1 MVAEVIINRGAKKL
15 NRTFD
20 YNIPKELEELIL
32 VGSKV
37 LVPFGNGGKLT
48 EAFVVG
54 IKETSAFEVKDIAKL
69 EENLSNKQIALAKW
83 MAKRYFCNV
92 SDCIKLMLTPGTRN
106 KNKEKRIQ
114 DKTINCVYLKRDRE
128 EIEFEIETGKIKS
141 EKQKR
146 VVNFIKDN
154 EGATVPEIEMFTD
167 CARGIVNTLVKN
179 GYLEIVEKK
188 VERNPL
194 LGRDCEKT
202 TKLQLTEE
210 QEKAYKCVEEAIDNE
225 RYEQFLLYGV
235 TGSGKTEVYLQLIEK
250 VLELGKNAI
259 VLVPEISLT
268 PQMLD
273 RFISRFGKEEIA
285 ILHSKLS
292 IGERHDEWERIR
304 EKKARIVIGARSA
317 IFAPIE
323 NIGIII
329 IDEEHDSSY
338 KSETNP
344 RYHAKEIAKILAK
357 ENHAPL
363 VLGSATPDMTTF
375 YHATNEDENGN
386 TKIQLLT
393 LTKRANHSSLPKVEI
408 IDLKQEL
415 ANGNRSMLSMELY
428 NCIEENLKQKRQTIL
443 FLNRRGY
450 STFIMCRNCGY
461 TVKCPNCNISMTY
474 HSYERKLKCHYCGH
488 EENIVTIC
496 PECHSDKIRYF
507 GTGTQKLEQEI
518 HKQFPEAST
527 IRMDIDTVTK
537 KNSHEVILN
546 TFKNENID
554 ILIGTQMVVKGHHF
568 PNVTLVGV
576 IAADSSLNIDDYR
589 ANERTFQILTQ
600 VAGRAGRENL
610 PGKVVIQTY
619 NPDNFSI
626 ICAQKQN
633 YDLFYETEI
642 ALRKQLK
649 YPPFCDIIL
658 IGFNSYQEQE
668 IKKVSSKIYQYLE
681 QRLDKEEFKVL
692 RPMPCP
698 IDKIQNRYRWRIIIK
713 GRMTEEAN
721 EILNACLKEIYQEN
735 IKDTRIAI
743 DVNPNNMS

>member
-37 LVPFGNGGKLT
+37 LVPFGNGEKLT

-54 IKETSAFEVKDIAKL
+54 LKETSAFEVKDIAKL

-114 DKTINCVYLKRDRE
+114 DKTINCVYLKKDRE
-128 EIEFEIETGKIKS
+128 EIEIEIETGKIKS

-210 QEKAYKCVEEAIDNE
+210 QEKAYKSVEEAIDKE
-225 RYEQFLLYGV
+225 KYQQFLLYGV

-250 VLELGKNAI
+250 VLTIGKNAI

-273 RFISRFGKEEIA
+273 RFISRFGKEKIA

>member
-1 MVAEVIINRGAKKL
+1 MIAEVIINRGAKKL
-15 NRTFD
+15 NKTFD

-54 IKETSAFEVKDIAKL
+54 LKETSAFEVKDIAKL
-69 EENLSNKQIALAKW
+69 EENLTDKQIALAKW

-114 DKTINCVYLKRDRE
+114 DKTINCVYLKKDLE
-128 EIEFEIETGKIKS
+128 EIEFEIETEKIKS

-146 VVNFIKDN
+146 VLNFIKDN
-154 EGATVPEIEMFTD
+154 EGTTVPEIEMFTD

-202 TKLQLTEE
+202 CKLNLTEE
-210 QEKAYKCVEEAIDNE
+210 QENAYKKVEETIDNKQ
-225 RYEQFLLYGV
+225 YQQFLLYGV

-250 VLELGKNAI
+250 VLNIGKNAI

-344 RYHAKEIAKILAK
+344 RYNAKEIAKVLAK
-357 ENHAPL
+357 ENQAPL

-375 YHATNEDENGN
+375 YHATNEDAYGN

-428 NCIEENLKQKRQTIL
+428 NSIEENLKQKRQTIL

-537 KNSHEVILN
+537 KNSHEEILN
-546 TFKNENID
+546 KFKNENID

-658 IGFNSYQEQE
+658 IGLNSYQELE
-668 IKKVSSKIYQYLE
+668 IKQVSSKIYQYLE
-681 QRLDKEEFKVL
+681 KRLNNEEFKVL

-713 GRMTEEAN
+713 GKMTEEAN
-721 EILNACLKEIYQEN
+721 EILNACLKDIYQEN

-743 DVNPNNMS
+743 DINPNNMS